1 MDKSR
6 ASGWYKGPITQGLE
20 PKPVRISA
28 MMHTVCVTVGH
39 LSTYKLHAHTFGGKM
54 DDDLQSLH
62 ENVVTT
68 QKWVNLMDVIL
79 DDFKGKDHCITMD
92 SAYMGEVMAQ
102 IGCNEW
108 QLNMIGTSQPNRV
121 GVNIKEIVDKMKI
134 GTYELIIWEHK
145 SKNLVFTTWSDN
157 AIMKTLSNYHSATIF
172 DAEDGLRQ
180 RGKDENKKREMCQKP
195 VLCLEQTKTFCKT
208 FHLINKEN
216 GVEAKYDIAGNTRT
230 HNWAPKLV
238 FHLFNM
244 AMNNAYI
251 MYKELVL
258 RDSGKTLSMGK
269 AVKELAHGLCQ

>member
-1 MDKSR
+1 MDKSHVP
-6 ASGWYKGPITQGLE
+6 GWYKGPITQGLE

-108 QLNMIGTSQPNRV
+108 QLNMVGTSQSNRV
-121 GVNIKEIVDKMKI
+121 GSNVKEYVDKMKI
-134 GTYELIIWEHK
+134 DTYELIIWEHN
-145 SKNLVFTTWSDN
+145 SKNLAFAAWSDN
-157 AIMKTLSNYHSATIF
+157 AIIKKLSNY
-172 DAEDGLRQ
+172 
-180 RGKDENKKREMCQKP
+180 
-195 VLCLEQTKTFCKT
+195 
-208 FHLINKEN
+208 
-216 GVEAKYDIAGNTRT
+216 
-230 HNWAPKLV
+230 
-238 FHLFNM
+238 
-244 AMNNAYI
+244 
-251 MYKELVL
+251 
-258 RDSGKTLSMGK
+258 
-269 AVKELAHGLCQ
+269 